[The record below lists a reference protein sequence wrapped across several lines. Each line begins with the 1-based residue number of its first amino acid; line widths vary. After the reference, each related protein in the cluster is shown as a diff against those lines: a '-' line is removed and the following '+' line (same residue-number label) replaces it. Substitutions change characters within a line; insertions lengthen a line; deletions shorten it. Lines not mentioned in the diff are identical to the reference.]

1 MTVPNHRQRGRR
13 RSIAALLLVLA
24 ACGQAGNSA
33 TAPQQK
39 AISMDGKPH
48 ILEQRGSFTITST
61 TLFCVKEPV
70 IDKTLINQSGGM
82 DRMLQQPI
90 DNALEWMGQS
100 RLLIDKSGRV
110 YYGQDLKSYCPD
122 NGHNIIIHQS
132 LSLNAAG
139 TPYRIEMTA
148 RQGAALARVG
158 VERKDRSDYPSY
170 WGQFADKITDP
181 PNFQPIFIEEMKMLS
196 PILINAIFN

>member
-1 MTVPNHRQRGRR
+1 MCAPLIV
-13 RSIAALLLVLA
+13 LLALA
-24 ACGQAGNSA
+24 ACGQGTDAA
-33 TAPQQK
+33 TPAAQQK
-39 AISMDGKPH
+39 ATSMNGKPH
-48 ILEQRGSFTITST
+48 ILEQRGSFVVTRDISICVTQPYYDSELVRQAQNLPMVDSMLVKSLEAKIKDMGHEEWLKNAT
-61 TLFCVKEPV
+61 TGVWFGKDA
-70 IDKTLINQSGGM
+70 ISH
-82 DRMLQQPI
+82 
-90 DNALEWMGQS
+90 
-100 RLLIDKSGRV
+100 
-110 YYGQDLKSYCPD
+110 CPD

-139 TPYRIEMTA
+139 TPYRIEMSA